1 MSHYNI
7 KGLTV
12 KKSCKDRT
20 LLTNRTCK
28 SCQAIFQSS
37 LLDDEVYCENCK
49 DDEGGNKD
57 YSYGNPFDDIVN
69 TSCRTS
75 PVFYD

>member
-1 MSHYNI
+1 MSHNYNI
-7 KGLTV
+7 KGLNV
-12 KKSCKDRT
+12 KKSCQ
-20 LLTNRTCK
+20 

-37 LLDDEVYCENCK
+37 LLDDEVHCENCR
-49 DDEGGNKD
+49 DDEGVNKD
-57 YSYGNPFDDIVN
+57 YSYGNTYGNAYDDIVN